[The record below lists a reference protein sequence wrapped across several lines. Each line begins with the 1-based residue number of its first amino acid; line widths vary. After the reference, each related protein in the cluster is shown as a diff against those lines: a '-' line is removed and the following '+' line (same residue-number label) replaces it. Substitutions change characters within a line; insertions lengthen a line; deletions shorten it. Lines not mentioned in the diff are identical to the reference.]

1 MKPNWKNRTL
11 FTEDNR
17 LDETLSTKID
27 RVNESRQF
35 RNRMPVQRGD
45 QSAAQHVQPP
55 P

>member
-27 RVNESRQF
+27 RVNDRWICTSKATHRECS
-35 RNRMPVQRGD
+35 N
-45 QSAAQHVQPP
+45 
-55 P
+55 